1 MGKSHLYI
9 LDFAT
14 FAFGVISDEI
24 IAKASVMG
32 EGEK

>member
-1 MGKSHLYI
+1 

-14 FAFGVISDEI
+14 FAFGVMSDEI
-24 IAKASVMG
+24 IAKANVMG